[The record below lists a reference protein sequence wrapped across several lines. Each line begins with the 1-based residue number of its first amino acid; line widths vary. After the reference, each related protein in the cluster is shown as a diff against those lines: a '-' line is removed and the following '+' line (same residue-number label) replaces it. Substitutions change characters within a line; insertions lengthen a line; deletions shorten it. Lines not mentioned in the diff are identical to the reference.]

1 MYAVHFFQAL
11 GKIDSKGEVNV
22 KVKINR
28 QVPKQ
33 TPMAEIELSE
43 ENVASI
49 EQIVSNYYTVRSKL
63 VWRKTSLWIYFTLA
77 SLLSFCSCLHR

>member
-1 MYAVHFFQAL
+1 M
-11 GKIDSKGEVNV
+11 

-43 ENVASI
+43 ENIASI

-77 SLLSFCSCLHR
+77 IGMLLTLIFINQLR

>member
-1 MYAVHFFQAL
+1 M
-11 GKIDSKGEVNV
+11 

-43 ENVASI
+43 ENIASI

-63 VWRKTSLWIYFTLA
+63 V
-77 SLLSFCSCLHR
+77 